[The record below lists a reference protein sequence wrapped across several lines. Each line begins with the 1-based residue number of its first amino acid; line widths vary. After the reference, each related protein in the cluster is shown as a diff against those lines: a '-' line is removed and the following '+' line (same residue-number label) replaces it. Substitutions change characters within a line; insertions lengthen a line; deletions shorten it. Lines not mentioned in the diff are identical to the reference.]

1 MCNKDVFDM
10 NMNISL
16 HYKYD
21 SKICELR
28 EDLKETFE
36 LFEKQ
41 LDKFLDSKE
50 KELLYNFKNH
60 FYLLKAK
67 FSDICIDIQDSIVLT
82 DDEAN
87 QILNDIKVDLDNIF
101 FSNDKMFD
109 DLLETLEDHKKT
121 SLCVK
126 EIKHTM
132 NKKFLSLDVKL
143 TKLYEKIN
151 T

>member
-1 MCNKDVFDM
+1 
-10 NMNISL
+10 MNISL

-21 SKICELR
+21 SKIIELR
-28 EDLKETFE
+28 EDLTENFE
-36 LFEKQ
+36 FFEKQ

-50 KELLYNFKNH
+50 KELLYNFKNN
-60 FYLLKAK
+60 FYPLKQK

-87 QILNDIKVDLDNIF
+87 QILNDIKVDMDNIF
-101 FSNDKMFD
+101 FSYDKMFD

-121 SLCVK
+121 TLCVK
-126 EIKHTM
+126 EIKHNM
-132 NKKFLSLDVKL
+132 NKKFLSFDKKL
-143 TKLYEKIN
+143 TNLYEKIN